1 MSLRFTESSE
11 VKAKINEVLNLI
23 FTQSF
28 LTRALIVGILV
39 SLCSALL
46 GVSLVLK
53 RFSMIGDGL
62 SHVAFGAMA
71 IACAANIAPLY
82 FALPIVVFSAFLLL
96 KMNESGK
103 IKGDAAIALISTGA
117 LAVGV
122 MATSI
127 TTGMNI
133 DIYNYM
139 FGSILTM
146 TSNDVIISTVLS
158 IIVITLFVI
167 FYNEIFAVTFDESFA
182 KATGTKT
189 TLYNMLISAL
199 TAVTIVVGM
208 RMIGALL
215 ISSLI
220 IFPTVTSMRICKS
233 FIKVIISSTLISVF
247 CFISGLLL
255 SVKYE
260 APTGASVVCFNIF
273 LFAAFSSFKALNS
286 KNLGGNKAFG
296 KILSFAVAF
305 VFALVY
311 IAVMA
316 TGSAGSYTEKKNLSV
331 VTTAF
336 AQYDFAQN
344 IVGEKGEVTM
354 LLSPGE
360 ESHTFEP
367 TPADIMKIKQCDV
380 FVYGGG
386 ESEKWVDTIL
396 DSLGEK
402 IKTVK
407 MMEVVELFEENHD
420 AHGEGD
426 HIHEE
431 NHGETEYDEHV
442 WTSPQNAVK
451 ITEAIC
457 EAVIEADNSNYAYY
471 KNNTESYIEKLEELD
486 RKFAE
491 AVSRSQ
497 RHFIIIG
504 DRFPLRYLTE
514 RYNIEFYS
522 AFPGCSAQ
530 TEANPITISTLIDR
544 ANTYNIPIVFKVDL
558 GTGKVAQTISE
569 ATGAQIRTLYSC
581 HIVSAEDF
589 GNGIG
594 YTELMERNL
603 DGILA
608 ALN

>member
-1 MSLRFTESSE
+1 M
-11 VKAKINEVLNLI
+11 NEVLSII
-23 FTQSF
+23 FTQNF
-28 LTRALIVGILV
+28 LIRALIVGILV

-53 RFSMIGDGL
+53 KFSMIGDGL

-71 IACAANIAPLY
+71 IACAANLAPLY

-96 KMNESGK
+96 KMNENGK

-122 MATSI
+122 MATSL

-146 TSNDVIISTVLS
+146 TRNDVILSAVLS
-158 IIVITLFVI
+158 VIVITLFVI

-189 TLYNMLISAL
+189 SLYNMLISAL

-208 RMIGALL
+208 RMMGALL

-233 FIKVIISSTLISVF
+233 FRKVIISSTLVSVF

-260 APTGASVVCFNIF
+260 APTGASVVCFNIY
-273 LFAAFSSFKALNS
+273 LFAAFSAVKALRT
-286 KNLGGNKAFG
+286 KNFGGRKALA
-296 KILSFAVAF
+296 KILSKAAAVTF
-305 VFALVY
+305 SLVY
-311 IAVMA
+311 ILIMA
-316 TGSAGSYTEKKNLSV
+316 AGAPVSTTDNQKLSV

-336 AQYDFAQN
+336 AQYDFAKN
-344 IVGEKGEVTM
+344 VVGEKGEVTM

-360 ESHTFEP
+360 ESHTYEP
-367 TPADIMKIKQCDV
+367 TPSDIMKIRECDV

-386 ESEKWVDTIL
+386 ESEKWVETIL
-396 DSLGEK
+396 DSLGDE
-402 IKTVK
+402 IQTVR
-407 MMEVVELFEENHD
+407 MMEAVELFEEAHD
-420 AHGEGD
+420 EHSEEE
-426 HIHEE
+426 HNHEE
-431 NHGETEYDEHV
+431 NYSEAEYDEHV
-442 WTSPQNAVK
+442 WTSPYNAIK
-451 ITEAIC
+451 ITEKIC
-457 EAVIEADNSNYAYY
+457 EAVIEADVNDAAYFRKNTDNYIKKLEVLDRRFSEAVESS
-471 KNNTESYIEKLEELD
+471 KNNL
-486 RKFAE
+486 
-491 AVSRSQ
+491 
-497 RHFIIIG
+497 IIIG

-514 RYNIEFYS
+514 RYGIEYHS

-530 TEANPITISTLIDR
+530 TEANPVTIASLIDKVKE
-544 ANTYNIPIVFKVDL
+544 NQIPVVFKVDL
-558 GTGKVAQTISE
+558 GAGKVAETLSE
-569 ATGAQIRTLYSC
+569 ATGAEILTLYSC
-581 HIVSAEDF
+581 HIVSAEDYI
-589 GNGIG
+589 NGVG
-594 YTELMERNL
+594 YIELMERNL
-603 DGILA
+603 DGISA